1 MNFVAGIGGGAIGGA
16 SAPIT
21 DATINMA
28 QGVLSGPQLEALKQL
43 QAEQQAQQKIGEALR
58 QTMGGTNGNNG
69 NTGTP
74 TTTTTKKKKGG

>member
-1 MNFVAGIGGGAIGGA
+1 MNIVAGIGGGAGGGA

-28 QGVLSGPQLEALKQL
+28 QGVLSGPHIEALKQL
-43 QAEQQAQQKIGEALR
+43 QAEQQAQQKIGEAFR
-58 QTMGGTNGNNG
+58 QTMGGNNG

>member
-1 MNFVAGIGGGAIGGA
+1 MNFIAGIGGGAMGSP

-58 QTMGGTNGNNG
+58 QTMGGNNV
-69 NTGTP
+69 NPGTP
-74 TTTTTKKKKGG
+74 TTTRKKGG